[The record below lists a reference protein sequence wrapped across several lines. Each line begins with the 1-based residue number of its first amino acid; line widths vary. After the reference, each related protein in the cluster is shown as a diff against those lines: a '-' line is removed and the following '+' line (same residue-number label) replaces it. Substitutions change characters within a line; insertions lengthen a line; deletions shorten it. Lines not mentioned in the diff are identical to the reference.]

1 MEEDNVVLQESYLL
15 EIFDIA
21 KYAASIE
28 DAKSYRK
35 ATDMLVD
42 GMFSYVRKQMDLK
55 ETYQRGLV
63 FTETYIELMNQI
75 FGMICKQEDNFFAHD
90 TWLISVW
97 YNPTHYVPLSEDFL
111 SYIWRYVLNVI
122 DADKEDWFMS
132 YWTYADQ
139 YFRFYIEDNVEIRN
153 NPLFQRQ
160 KKLLKQMHL
169 GIGAYMLYKQK
180 SSLVRKILNFTQTM
194 PASYSLLDN
203 TFSQIIDDMSRIYEL
218 MEHPLLLTKKYMMS
232 GLMNDVNS
240 DSYVAGKFNA
250 YFALLMVRLS
260 ELNYNVSYCEPYQM
274 PYIKDDSDIATL
286 QEQIKYVNILKHFL
300 SDIEFRKALS
310 NVGYS
315 EKQKNRALGTLG
327 RYLRELET
335 KIKNIEKHP
344 QTDQAKVIYIK
355 KNLIQ
360 EIHSQKLYLPVKED
374 SALSVDIA
382 VDEYYSGQTWEISKE
397 DIALYMDRLSAN
409 LEEALI
415 SYMLMQESQFY
426 NSFFLL
432 NKPVATYTIRFIDL
446 MSAWRKL
453 GIDNNFVILSMG
465 VYLGTYIDLY
475 GKDEL
480 FEFENGE
487 GSFNEAKIISVRSS
501 MRCFLI
507 IPKELLPYVVHTKIE
522 GGIHANG
529 VKCIDEAS
537 SLYSNV
543 DDLDADTN
551 RILHVKRKVNIV
563 HKKGFT
569 KYVMLKVEYRT
580 DSSTFDL
587 EKIEDLKKFIATN
600 NNI

>member
-1 MEEDNVVLQESYLL
+1 M
-15 EIFDIA
+15 
-21 KYAASIE
+21 
-28 DAKSYRK
+28 
-35 ATDMLVD
+35 
-42 GMFSYVRKQMDLK
+42 
-55 ETYQRGLV
+55 
-63 FTETYIELMNQI
+63 
-75 FGMICKQEDNFFAHD
+75 
-90 TWLISVW
+90 
-97 YNPTHYVPLSEDFL
+97 
-111 SYIWRYVLNVI
+111 
-122 DADKEDWFMS
+122 
-132 YWTYADQ
+132 
-139 YFRFYIEDNVEIRN
+139 
-153 NPLFQRQ
+153 
-160 KKLLKQMHL
+160 
-169 GIGAYMLYKQK
+169 
-180 SSLVRKILNFTQTM
+180 
-194 PASYSLLDN
+194 
-203 TFSQIIDDMSRIYEL
+203 
-218 MEHPLLLTKKYMMS
+218 
-232 GLMNDVNS
+232 
-240 DSYVAGKFNA
+240 
-250 YFALLMVRLS
+250 
-260 ELNYNVSYCEPYQM
+260 
-274 PYIKDDSDIATL
+274 
-286 QEQIKYVNILKHFL
+286 
-300 SDIEFRKALS
+300 
-310 NVGYS
+310 
-315 EKQKNRALGTLG
+315 
-327 RYLRELET
+327 
-335 KIKNIEKHP
+335 
-344 QTDQAKVIYIK
+344 
-355 KNLIQ
+355 
-360 EIHSQKLYLPVKED
+360 YLPVRED

-382 VDEYYSGQTWEISKE
+382 VDEYYSEQTWEISKE

-453 GIDNNFVILSMG
+453 GIDKNFVILSMG

-487 GSFNEAKIISVRSS
+487 GFFNEAKIISVRSS

-537 SLYSNV
+537 FLYSNV